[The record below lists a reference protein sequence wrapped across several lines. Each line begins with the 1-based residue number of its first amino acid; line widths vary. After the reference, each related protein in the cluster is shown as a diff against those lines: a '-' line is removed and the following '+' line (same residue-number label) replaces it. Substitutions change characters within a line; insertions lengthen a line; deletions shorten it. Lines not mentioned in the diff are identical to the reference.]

1 MFKKLRIFTIIFVL
15 FSINLIGCSSHNL
28 SVPDF
33 KTIQS
38 ITMVYTTDEN
48 TYTSNESIYSDSS
61 IPYYYEYLSKAKYVK
76 KMNENNMIDSPNIMI
91 VITLNNQSKITYTI
105 YQDNNKTYLEDNNHL
120 ELYTINNEVFE
131 TITNNFEINHSK
143 N

>member
-1 MFKKLRIFTIIFVL
+1 MHKRSLNKIFTIIICVI
-15 FSINLIGCSSHNL
+15 SLISCSSRKL

-48 TYTSNESIYSDSS
+48 TYTSNESIYSDTPIHS
-61 IPYYYEYLSKAKYVK
+61 YYEYLSKAKYVK

-91 VITLNNQSKITYTI
+91 VIILNDQSKIAYTI
-105 YQDNNKTYLEDNNHL
+105 YQENNKTYLEDTNNL

-131 TITNNFEINHSK
+131 TISNDFEINHSM

>member
-15 FSINLIGCSSHNL
+15 FSINLIGCSSHKL

-48 TYTSNESIYSDSS
+48 TYTSNESIYSDTP
-61 IPYYYEYLSKAKYVK
+61 IPSYYEYLSKAKYVK
-76 KMNENNMIDSPNIMI
+76 KMNENNIIDSPNIMI
-91 VITLNNQSKITYTI
+91 VITLNDQSKVTFTI
-105 YQDNNKTYLEDNNHL
+105 YQDINKTYLEDNNHL

-131 TITNNFEINHSK
+131 TITNNFEINHSE

>member
-1 MFKKLRIFTIIFVL
+1 MLKKLRITTIIFAL
-15 FSINLIGCSSHNL
+15 FSINLIGCFSHKL

-61 IPYYYEYLSKAKYVK
+61 IPSYYEYLNKAKYVK
-76 KMNENNMIDSPNIMI
+76 KMNENKIIDSPNIMI
-91 VITLNNQSKITYTI
+91 VITLNDQSKVTFTI
-105 YQDNNKTYLEDNNHL
+105 YQDINKTYLEDNNHL
-120 ELYTINNEVFE
+120 ELYTINNKVFE
-131 TITNNFEINHSK
+131 TITNNFEINHSE

>member
-1 MFKKLRIFTIIFVL
+1 
-15 FSINLIGCSSHNL
+15 
-28 SVPDF
+28 
-33 KTIQS
+33 
-38 ITMVYTTDEN
+38 
-48 TYTSNESIYSDSS
+48 
-61 IPYYYEYLSKAKYVK
+61 
-76 KMNENNMIDSPNIMI
+76 MNENNMIDSPNIMI

-131 TITNNFEINHSK
+131 TISNDFEINHSM